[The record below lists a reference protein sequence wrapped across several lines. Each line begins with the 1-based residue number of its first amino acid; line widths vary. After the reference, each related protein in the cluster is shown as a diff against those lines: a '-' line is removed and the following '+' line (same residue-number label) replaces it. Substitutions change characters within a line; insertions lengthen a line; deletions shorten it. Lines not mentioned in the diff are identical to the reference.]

1 MSSRGLPSHE
11 RATRKPLMPKN
22 NDTPTVPSV
31 SPFNDVTGSEPR
43 VSANEC
49 ENSTSVAP
57 SSRRT
62 SKLFGRDPATSPRH
76 GGPPPRVGRG
86 GAGGGG
92 SMPAGS
98 CPYGAGGPR
107 RVAQP

>member
-11 RATRKPLMPKN
+11 RQTRKPFRPKN
-22 NDTPTVPSV
+22 NETPTVPSV
-31 SPFNDVTGSEPR
+31 SPFNHVTGSEPR
-43 VSANEC
+43 VSANES

-57 SSRRT
+57 SRRRT
-62 SKLFGRDPATSPRH
+62 SKLFSRDPATSPRH

-92 SMPAGS
+92 GAPAGS
-98 CPYGAGGPR
+98 CSY
-107 RVAQP
+107 VAAIARW